1 MGEAFQPMLPNATR
15 SPNPTAMPHSKC
27 STICNK
33 PEDGETL
40 LHLGHN
46 YGLAEP
52 AQARQTHAAPI
63 D

>member
-1 MGEAFQPMLPNATR
+1 M
-15 SPNPTAMPHSKC
+15 AMPDSQR
-27 STICNK
+27 SDALNK
-33 PEDGETL
+33 PEVREAL

-52 AQARQTHAAPI
+52 TLARRTHAAPI